1 MTMTQVTEA
10 IYAEGVLRPVEALDL
25 PECQRV
31 RIILEPIDG
40 TAPGDRE
47 KAMARL
53 RAGIERMNFHLQ
65 GPLPSRD
72 ELHDRL

>member
-1 MTMTQVTEA
+1 MTQVTEA
-10 IYAEGVLRPVEALDL
+10 IYAEGVLRPVEALNL

-31 RIILEPIDG
+31 RIILEPING
-40 TAPGDRE
+40 SNSAERE
-47 KAMARL
+47 QALARL
-53 RAGIERMNFHLQ
+53 RAGIERMNFRLQ